1 LLSVPKGM
9 LRLVASLMRKSSA
22 VDRLFGSLFLD
33 SSKFRKELN
42 WTPPF
47 SLQQG
52 LAETVQWFLNAQANR
67 S

>member
-1 LLSVPKGM
+1 
-9 LRLVASLMRKSSA
+9 
-22 VDRLFGSLFLD
+22 LFGSLFLD

-52 LAETVQWFLNAQANR
+52 LAETVQWFLNSQANR